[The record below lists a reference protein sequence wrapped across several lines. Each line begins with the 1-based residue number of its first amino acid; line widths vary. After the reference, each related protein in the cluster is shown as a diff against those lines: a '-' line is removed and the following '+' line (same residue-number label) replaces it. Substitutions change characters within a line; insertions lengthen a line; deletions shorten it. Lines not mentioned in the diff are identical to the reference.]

1 MRELIYKCGLHS
13 LLDCLKFGLRIQSF
27 SLVHKN
33 KHTYIY
39 LYILIY
45 TDLKLKCICI
55 CIYTHIY
62 TSLHTYSFSHIC
74 FPYFINLSMV
84 DFNFNV
90 KKLRHLKIDNYKKYY
105 KLKIAFGFYE
115 DKDLKAIQ
123 CKAAVE
129 IFKFC
134 TTMNIFN
141 HRI

>member
-1 MRELIYKCGLHS
+1 MWITFT
-13 LLDCLKFGLRIQSF
+13 FGLSKIWFENTVFFLGSQK
-27 SLVHKN
+27 L
-33 KHTYIY
+33 KHIYIY

-45 TDLKLKCICI
+45 TDLKLKCIRI

-105 KLKIAFGFYE
+105 KWKIAFGFYE
-115 DKDLKAIQ
+115 DKD
-123 CKAAVE
+123 
-129 IFKFC
+129 F
-134 TTMNIFN
+134 
-141 HRI
+141 